1 MIHALHLICT
11 QMLFN
16 HGYIGDSKKKLTT
29 KVYMCV
35 VMNQEKNM
43 VGNEACAHVSLHV
56 IKLRMESESA

>member
-1 MIHALHLICT
+1 MHALHLVCT

-16 HGYIGDSKKKLTT
+16 HGYIGDSKKKKMTT

-43 VGNEACAHVSLHV
+43 VGNEACAHV
-56 IKLRMESESA
+56 IKLRIESESA